1 MHCCTPVPSAP
12 PPHAHAQSHVK
23 PTRRLAAAVQ
33 WAIPL
38 TTLALIPK
46 CPACIAG
53 YVLLFTGLG
62 LSLPAANVVR
72 ITIIA
77 LCAVA
82 IVLLITKSILS
93 MGQRAVFG
101 QQSRVIAVPPAATFA
116 CKLGS
121 HDVR

>member
-1 MHCCTPVPSAP
+1 MHCCTPVPSAQP
-12 PPHAHAQSHVK
+12 PRAHAQSNSYVK

-62 LSLPAANVVR
+62 LSLPAAATIR
-72 ITIIA
+72 WTIITFCVTA
-77 LCAVA
+77 LVILAVRW
-82 IVLLITKSILS
+82 LLNF
-93 MGQRAVFG
+93 RAKPQPHRPHPSTLIHV
-101 QQSRVIAVPPAATFA
+101 SPT
-116 CKLGS
+116 
-121 HDVR
+121 

>member
-1 MHCCTPVPSAP
+1 MHCCTPMPSAP
-12 PPHAHAQSHVK
+12 PPHAQSHDK

-62 LSLPAANVVR
+62 LSLPAAATIRWAIITLCLATLLTLAVR
-72 ITIIA
+72 WLTQ
-77 LCAVA
+77 LPA
-82 IVLLITKSILS
+82 IKDASPQTS
-93 MGQRAVFG
+93 
-101 QQSRVIAVPPAATFA
+101 PP
-116 CKLGS
+116 
-121 HDVR
+121 